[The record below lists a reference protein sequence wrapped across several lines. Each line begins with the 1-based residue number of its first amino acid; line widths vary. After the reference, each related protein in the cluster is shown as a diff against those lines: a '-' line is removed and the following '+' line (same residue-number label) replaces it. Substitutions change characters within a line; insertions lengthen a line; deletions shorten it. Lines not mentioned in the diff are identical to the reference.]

1 MKDFFNQLF
10 QENFNPVI
18 VTVVGTAII
27 SLAVIIRKLDYKF
40 HSNKSYCKI
49 YVQNTKN
56 EI

>member
-27 SLAVIIRKLDYKF
+27 LLAVIIRKLDYKI